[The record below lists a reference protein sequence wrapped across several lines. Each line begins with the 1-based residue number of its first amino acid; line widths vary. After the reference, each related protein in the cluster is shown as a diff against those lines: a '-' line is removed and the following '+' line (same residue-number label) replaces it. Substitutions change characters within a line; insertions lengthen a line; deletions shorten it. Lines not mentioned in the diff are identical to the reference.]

1 MVHKIDF
8 DFTSSGYALCIIDT
22 GGDHAD
28 LTDAYAAVIQEMKD
42 VCAFFGEKQLRS
54 VAKMEFYSN
63 FLELRRIVGDRAVLR
78 AIHVY
83 DENQRVILQ
92 RQALEDGEFD
102 SFLAYV
108 TESGLSSWRLL
119 QNVIPVGH
127 RVKQEV
133 AVALTIAEKL
143 LNGRGA
149 CRIHGGG
156 FAGTIQAFV
165 PNDLLEEFKNG
176 IETVLG
182 EGSCYVCLSVLRAVL
197 RWRLKDEN

>member
-42 VCAFFGEKQLRS
+42 VCAFFGEEQLRS

-176 IETVLG
+176 IWEKAPAMF
-182 EGSCYVCLSVLRAVL
+182 CLSVLRAVL

>member
-42 VCAFFGEKQLRS
+42 VCAFFGEEQLRS
-54 VAKMEFYSN
+54 VAEMEFYSN

-182 EGSCYVCLSVLRAVL
+182 EGSCYVLSIRPQGGVEMEV
-197 RWRLKDEN
+197 EG

>member
-42 VCAFFGEKQLRS
+42 VCAFFGEEQLRS

-143 LNGRGA
+143 LNGLPYPWRWL
-149 CRIHGGG
+149 CRYNSGLCS
-156 FAGTIQAFV
+156 Q
-165 PNDLLEEFKNG
+165 
-176 IETVLG
+176 
-182 EGSCYVCLSVLRAVL
+182 
-197 RWRLKDEN
+197 

>member
-42 VCAFFGEKQLRS
+42 VCAFFGEEQLRS

-92 RQALEDGEFD
+92 RQALEDGKFD

-182 EGSCYVCLSVLRAVL
+182 EGSCYVLSIRPQGGVEMEV
-197 RWRLKDEN
+197 EG